1 MADISA
7 GQRVGEV
14 TVSHTRRIEAQCY
27 RLHESPPLGA
37 LVRVGS
43 PPMFALVSE
52 IWNEPMDPSRPL
64 APRGE
69 GLETEDEIY
78 AANPQLST
86 MLTTR
91 FTANIVGFDSG
102 SARRWGLP
110 ERPPNLHAFVALCD
124 GEEINEFAGDLGW
137 LRLLLTDGSP
147 VGDAAVAGFL
157 RRSAELSPNRKAFLL
172 RAGRALTE
180 ELAND
185 AGRLQ
190 SVLRELAQ

>member
-1 MADISA
+1 MANITA
-7 GQRVGEV
+7 GHRVGEV
-14 TVSHTRRIEAQCY
+14 TVSQTRRIEAQCY
-27 RLHESPPLGA
+27 RLHESPPLGT
-37 LVRVGS
+37 LVRIGS
-43 PPMFALVSE
+43 PPMFAVVTE

-91 FTANIVGFDSG
+91 FAANIVGFDDG

-110 ERPPNLHAFVALCD
+110 ERPPNLHAFVSVCD
-124 GEEINEFAGDLGW
+124 GQEITQFAGELGW
-137 LRLLLTDGSP
+137 LRLLLADGSP

-157 RRSAELSPNRKAFLL
+157 RRSADLSPDRKGFLL

-180 ELAND
+180 ELASD